1 MDDEFF
7 QIASNA
13 RKKKKGVRTVS
24 LSDPHPT
31 LSCQFVPGAQL
42 GWVKTRR
49 GRKRG
54 EGGTT
59 TVGTTWREKPPPAYS
74 IYLHSLLY
82 ILLLAVNST
91 DLHKETTRDAH
102 VNSSVILLARGES
115 REKKWP
121 RTFRFPFL
129 EREKERGEF
138 SRKLSLNERGRR
150 REARRKLV
158 CRVVRGQRG
167 ECARHAG
174 YAKLERSCVGRG
186 RRVGGWG
193 PKTDRIHDERQF
205 RFCPSASFAT
215 EI

>member
-59 TVGTTWREKPPPAYS
+59 TVGTTWREKPPPSTYS
-74 IYLHSLLY
+74 TYTHCF
-82 ILLLAVNST
+82 
-91 DLHKETTRDAH
+91 
-102 VNSSVILLARGES
+102 
-115 REKKWP
+115 
-121 RTFRFPFL
+121 TFYCL
-129 EREKERGEF
+129 
-138 SRKLSLNERGRR
+138 
-150 REARRKLV
+150 
-158 CRVVRGQRG
+158 Q
-167 ECARHAG
+167 
-174 YAKLERSCVGRG
+174 
-186 RRVGGWG
+186 
-193 PKTDRIHDERQF
+193 
-205 RFCPSASFAT
+205 
-215 EI
+215 

>member
-1 MDDEFF
+1 MPDDKPRRTGWTMSFF
-7 QIASNA
+7 KSNA
-13 RKKKKGVRTVS
+13 RKKDAYEKRVRS
-24 LSDPHPT
+24 PSDPHPT

-54 EGGTT
+54 GTT
-59 TVGTTWREKPPPAYS
+59 TVGTTWREKPPPSTYS

-129 EREKERGEF
+129 EREKEENFRAN
-138 SRKLSLNERGRR
+138 SR
-150 REARRKLV
+150 
-158 CRVVRGQRG
+158 
-167 ECARHAG
+167 
-174 YAKLERSCVGRG
+174 
-186 RRVGGWG
+186 
-193 PKTDRIHDERQF
+193 
-205 RFCPSASFAT
+205 
-215 EI
+215 

>member
-54 EGGTT
+54 STT
-59 TVGTTWREKPPPAYS
+59 TVGTTWREKPPPSTYS

-129 EREKERGEF
+129 EREKEENFRAN
-138 SRKLSLNERGRR
+138 SR
-150 REARRKLV
+150 
-158 CRVVRGQRG
+158 
-167 ECARHAG
+167 
-174 YAKLERSCVGRG
+174 
-186 RRVGGWG
+186 
-193 PKTDRIHDERQF
+193 
-205 RFCPSASFAT
+205 
-215 EI
+215 